1 MDTEETI
8 KRVRTGDTTALS
20 MLIQTYSPKV
30 RKVCFN
36 ITNEDEDILNDL
48 VQVVFIRAYYSLNQ
62 LRDDSK
68 FGEWVCAIAKNE
80 ALKFL
85 KNKQKG
91 RLIPFSTFTNE
102 ELEVEWNITPEN
114 WLEEK
119 EIKEIISQLP
129 AGYGKVF
136 QMAVIEGY
144 SHKEIAEKLGIEP
157 HSSSSQLAR
166 AKAMLRKMINK
177 RMLAAISI
185 IFISIPL
192 YRIIL
197 RMYKTE
203 DENTHTAQVKNEGKG
218 QPKVAKKQT
227 EEKPVQTNGTKN
239 PVASKSY
246 TNIAQTTSGSLPEVD
261 TLQILDTPDNSH
273 IALSESDSIV
283 ADSTRTP
290 KHEYDK
296 PYIAEET
303 RVPEKQKW
311 QLIATGSLGA
321 ASDQNANRI
330 LAGNIGSGGP
340 DTDGPVTPSEFST
353 WDELYRHLQQ
363 KEQEGLSEEEKALME
378 IALNNKNNISNIKN
392 DGKIVE
398 HEHHDK
404 PITFGLSAT
413 MSLGNNWNVA
423 TGLQYSFL
431 KSDFTSGEDGYY
443 IKRNQKAHYLGIPL
457 KVSYR
462 WFEAKNW
469 SAYSSLGVTLHI
481 PVYGNTSEKYVVG
494 QSTPYTANRHI
505 TPPLQWSVGTSI
517 GVQYQFAPNWGI
529 YLEPS
534 LNWYIPNSSSVH
546 TVWTEHPVT
555 FTVPFGIRFTW

>member
-8 KRVRTGDTTALS
+8 KRIRTGDTAALS
-20 MLIQTYSPKV
+20 MLIQTYSPIV

-203 DENTHTAQVKNEGKG
+203 DENTHTAQIKDEGKG

-227 EEKPVQTNGTKN
+227 EEKSVQTNGTKN

-261 TLQILDTPDNSH
+261 TLLIPDAPDNSH
-273 IALSESDSIV
+273 IALSESDSIA

-290 KHEYDK
+290 KHEYDI

-321 ASDQNANRI
+321 ASDQNANKM
-330 LAGNIGSGGP
+330 LASNIGSDGP
-340 DTDGPVTPSEFST
+340 DTEGPVTPSEFST

-363 KEQEGLSEEEKALME
+363 KEQERLSEEEKALME

-443 IKRNQKAHYLGIPL
+443 IKRNQKLHYLGIPL
-457 KVSYR
+457 QVSYR

-534 LNWYIPNSSSVH
+534 LNWYIPNCSSVH

>member
-20 MLIQTYSPKV
+20 MLIQTYSPIV

-36 ITNEDEDILNDL
+36 ITNGDEDILNDL

-62 LRDDSK
+62 LRDASK
-68 FGEWVCAIAKNE
+68 FDEWVCAIAKNE

-85 KNKQKG
+85 KNKQEG
-91 RLIPFSTFTNE
+91 RLIPFSTFTDE

-218 QPKVAKKQT
+218 QPKLTKKQ
-227 EEKPVQTNGTKN
+227 EEEESVQTNETKN
-239 PVASKSY
+239 PAASKSY

-261 TLQILDTPDNSH
+261 TLQIPDTPDNSH
-273 IALSESDSIV
+273 IALSEKDSIV

-321 ASDQNANRI
+321 ASDQNANKM

-340 DTDGPVTPSEFST
+340 DIDGSVTPSEFST

-398 HEHHDK
+398 HEHHDN

-413 MSLGNNWNVA
+413 KSLGNNWNVA

-443 IKRNQKAHYLGIPL
+443 IKRNQKVHYLGIPL
-457 KVSYR
+457 QVSYR

-469 SAYSSLGVTLHI
+469 SAYSSLGVTMHI

-494 QSTPYTANRHI
+494 QSTPY
-505 TPPLQWSVGTSI
+505 
-517 GVQYQFAPNWGI
+517 
-529 YLEPS
+529 PS
-534 LNWYIPNSSSVH
+534 S
-546 TVWTEHPVT
+546 
-555 FTVPFGIRFTW
+555 G

>member
-20 MLIQTYSPKV
+20 MLIQTYSPIV

-91 RLIPFSTFTNE
+91 RLIPFSAFTNE

-203 DENTHTAQVKNEGKG
+203 DENTHTAQIKDEGKG

-227 EEKPVQTNGTKN
+227 EEKPVQTNGTKD
-239 PVASKSY
+239 PTASKSH
-246 TNIAQTTSGSLPEVD
+246 TDFAPTTSDSIPEVD

-283 ADSTRTP
+283 ADSTRAP

-296 PYIAEET
+296 PYIAEEN
-303 RVPEKQKW
+303 RLPEKQKW
-311 QLIATGSLGA
+311 QLIATGSLGT
-321 ASDQNANRI
+321 ASDQSANKM
-330 LAGNIGSGGP
+330 LAGNIGSSGP
-340 DTDGPVTPSEFST
+340 DIDAPVAPSEFTT

-443 IKRNQKAHYLGIPL
+443 IKRNQKIHYLGIPL
-457 KVSYR
+457 QVSYR
-462 WFEAKNW
+462 WFETKKW
-469 SAYSSLGVTLHI
+469 SVYSSLGGTLHI
-481 PVYGNTSEKYVVG
+481 PVYGNTSERYVVG

>member
-1 MDTEETI
+1 MRIPQQRIRKAKCMPLMQEHVPSRLI
-8 KRVRTGDTTALS
+8 MTGS
-20 MLIQTYSPKV
+20 EFRWKSKKV
-30 RKVCFN
+30 N
-36 ITNEDEDILNDL
+36 ILDFTVTNEDKDILNDL

-85 KNKQKG
+85 KTKQKG

-203 DENTHTAQVKNEGKG
+203 DENTHTAQIKSEDKG

-227 EEKPVQTNGTKN
+227 EEKPVQTNETKN
-239 PVASKSY
+239 PAASKNY

-261 TLQILDTPDNSH
+261 TLQIP
-273 IALSESDSIV
+273 
-283 ADSTRTP
+283 
-290 KHEYDK
+290 
-296 PYIAEET
+296 AEA
-303 RVPEKQKW
+303 PPP
-311 QLIATGSLGA
+311 A
-321 ASDQNANRI
+321 
-330 LAGNIGSGGP
+330 P
-340 DTDGPVTPSEFST
+340 PVRRSP
-353 WDELYRHLQQ
+353 
-363 KEQEGLSEEEKALME
+363 
-378 IALNNKNNISNIKN
+378 
-392 DGKIVE
+392 
-398 HEHHDK
+398 
-404 PITFGLSAT
+404 
-413 MSLGNNWNVA
+413 
-423 TGLQYSFL
+423 
-431 KSDFTSGEDGYY
+431 
-443 IKRNQKAHYLGIPL
+443 
-457 KVSYR
+457 R
-462 WFEAKNW
+462 W
-469 SAYSSLGVTLHI
+469 
-481 PVYGNTSEKYVVG
+481 
-494 QSTPYTANRHI
+494 
-505 TPPLQWSVGTSI
+505 
-517 GVQYQFAPNWGI
+517 
-529 YLEPS
+529 
-534 LNWYIPNSSSVH
+534 
-546 TVWTEHPVT
+546 
-555 FTVPFGIRFTW
+555 

>member
-119 EIKEIISQLP
+119 EIKEFISQLP

-197 RMYKTE
+197 RMHKTE
-203 DENTHTAQVKNEGKG
+203 DENTHTAQIKSEDKG

-227 EEKPVQTNGTKN
+227 EEKPVQTNETKN
-239 PVASKSY
+239 PAASKNY

-261 TLQILDTPDNSH
+261 TLQIPDTPDNSH
-273 IALSESDSIV
+273 IALLRERQHCCRFRKNTQARIRQTVYSRRDKTSRKAEMAVDSHRL
-283 ADSTRTP
+283 TGCCFR
-290 KHEYDK
+290 
-296 PYIAEET
+296 
-303 RVPEKQKW
+303 PECQ
-311 QLIATGSLGA
+311 QDTGG
-321 ASDQNANRI
+321 QYRKRR
-330 LAGNIGSGGP
+330 AG
-340 DTDGPVTPSEFST
+340 
-353 WDELYRHLQQ
+353 
-363 KEQEGLSEEEKALME
+363 
-378 IALNNKNNISNIKN
+378 
-392 DGKIVE
+392 
-398 HEHHDK
+398 
-404 PITFGLSAT
+404 
-413 MSLGNNWNVA
+413 
-423 TGLQYSFL
+423 
-431 KSDFTSGEDGYY
+431 
-443 IKRNQKAHYLGIPL
+443 
-457 KVSYR
+457 
-462 WFEAKNW
+462 
-469 SAYSSLGVTLHI
+469 
-481 PVYGNTSEKYVVG
+481 
-494 QSTPYTANRHI
+494 
-505 TPPLQWSVGTSI
+505 
-517 GVQYQFAPNWGI
+517 
-529 YLEPS
+529 
-534 LNWYIPNSSSVH
+534 
-546 TVWTEHPVT
+546 
-555 FTVPFGIRFTW
+555 

>member
-1 MDTEETI
+1 MSD
-8 KRVRTGDTTALS
+8 
-20 MLIQTYSPKV
+20 
-30 RKVCFN
+30 N
-36 ITNEDEDILNDL
+36 IT
-48 VQVVFIRAYYSLNQ
+48 VFY
-62 LRDDSK
+62 
-68 FGEWVCAIAKNE
+68 F
-80 ALKFL
+80 F
-85 KNKQKG
+85 
-91 RLIPFSTFTNE
+91 
-102 ELEVEWNITPEN
+102 
-114 WLEEK
+114 
-119 EIKEIISQLP
+119 IISDV
-129 AGYGKVF
+129 Y
-136 QMAVIEGY
+136 Y
-144 SHKEIAEKLGIEP
+144 T
-157 HSSSSQLAR
+157 LAWDIV
-166 AKAMLRKMINK
+166 AKRL
-177 RMLAAISI
+177 SI

-197 RMYKTE
+197 RMYKAE
-203 DENTHTAQVKNEGKG
+203 DENTHTAQIKSEDKG

-227 EEKPVQTNGTKN
+227 EEKPVQTNETKN
-239 PVASKSY
+239 PAASKNY

-261 TLQILDTPDNSH
+261 TLQIPDTPDNSH
-273 IALSESDSIV
+273 IALSEKDSIV

-321 ASDQNANRI
+321 ASDQNANKM

-340 DTDGPVTPSEFST
+340 DIDGSVTPSEFST

-398 HEHHDK
+398 HEHHDN

-413 MSLGNNWNVA
+413 KSLGNNWNVA

-443 IKRNQKAHYLGIPL
+443 IKRNQKVHYLGIPL
-457 KVSYR
+457 QVSYR

-469 SAYSSLGVTLHI
+469 SAYSSLGVTMHI

-494 QSTPYTANRHI
+494 LSTPYTANRHI

>member
-20 MLIQTYSPKV
+20 MLIQTYSPIV

-68 FGEWVCAIAKNE
+68 FGEWACAIAKNE

-203 DENTHTAQVKNEGKG
+203 DENTHTAQIKNEGKG
-218 QPKVAKKQT
+218 QPKVAKKQM

-246 TNIAQTTSGSLPEVD
+246 TNIVQTTSGSLPEVD
-261 TLQILDTPDNSH
+261 TLQITDTPDNSH
-273 IALSESDSIV
+273 IALSEKDSIV

-290 KHEYDK
+290 KHKYDK

-321 ASDQNANRI
+321 ASDQNANKM
-330 LAGNIGSGGP
+330 LAGNIGSDGP
-340 DTDGPVTPSEFST
+340 DIDGSVTPSEFST

-443 IKRNQKAHYLGIPL
+443 IKRNQKLHYLGIPL
-457 KVSYR
+457 QVSYR
-462 WFEAKNW
+462 WFKAKHW
-469 SAYSSLGVTLHI
+469 SGYSSLGVTLHI

-505 TPPLQWSVGTSI
+505 APPLQWSVGTSI

>member
-20 MLIQTYSPKV
+20 MLIQTYSPIV

-68 FGEWVCAIAKNE
+68 FGEWACAIAKNE

-91 RLIPFSTFTNE
+91 RLIPFSAFTNE

-136 QMAVIEGY
+136 HMAAIEGY

-177 RMLAAISI
+177 RMLATISI

-203 DENTHTAQVKNEGKG
+203 DENMHTAQVKNEGKG

-227 EEKPVQTNGTKN
+227 EEKPVQTNETKN
-239 PVASKSY
+239 PAASKSY

-261 TLQILDTPDNSH
+261 TLQIPDTPDNSH
-273 IALSESDSIV
+273 IALSEKDSIV

-303 RVPEKQKW
+303 RVSEKQKW

-321 ASDQNANRI
+321 ASDQNANKM
-330 LAGNIGSGGP
+330 LASNIGSGGP
-340 DTDGPVTPSEFST
+340 DTDGPVAPSEFST

-443 IKRNQKAHYLGIPL
+443 IKRNQKLHYLGIPL
-457 KVSYR
+457 QVSYR

-517 GVQYQFAPNWGI
+517 GVQYQFAPNWGT

-534 LNWYIPNSSSVH
+534 LNWYIPNSSSIH
-546 TVWTEHPVT
+546 TIWTEHPVT